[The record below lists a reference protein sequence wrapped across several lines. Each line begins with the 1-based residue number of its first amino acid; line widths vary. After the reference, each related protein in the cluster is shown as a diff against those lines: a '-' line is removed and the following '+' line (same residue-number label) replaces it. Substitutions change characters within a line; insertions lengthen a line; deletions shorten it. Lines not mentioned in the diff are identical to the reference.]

1 MFLSVV
7 SERQVVGGAFVDIRN
22 LGCLGWLL
30 VSLGWLLVSLGRLL
44 VGLCRLLVGLGLLL
58 GRRLGRCRR
67 VVVLLSEQL
76 ETVHYHFGRVVFL
89 ASLVGP

>member
-22 LGCLGWLL
+22 LGCLDWSLL
-30 VSLGWLLVSLGRLL
+30 RRRPL
-44 VGLCRLLVGLGLLL
+44 VGLGRLLVGLGLLL

-67 VVVLLSEQL
+67 VVALLAEKL
-76 ETVHYHFGRVVFL
+76 ETVHYHFGRVVLL
-89 ASLVGP
+89 ASLIGP